1 VRCQVEAAL
10 KEGGDRERES
20 RFLYP
25 GRPNDCAGGNAY
37 LGLLVGEGANASN
50 YQDVWLAVQNIY
62 DINNI
67 VPTLSISGFGTTL
80 GSQDPS
86 GDLHIIHWRT
96 ITFNAAPGSTE
107 NAIFAFNLIK
117 IPSGS

>member
-1 VRCQVEAAL
+1 MSEKADFYTQ
-10 KEGGDRERES
+10 GGQMIA
-20 RFLYP
+20 P
-25 GRPNDCAGGNAY
+25 GATLTWVFWWD
-37 LGLLVGEGANASN
+37 EGANASN